1 MHIEECFLFGVHCLP
16 SRRSLTKVLKQ
27 VKIRAVQGMKL
38 KHLTVGLRP
47 ELYQY
52 LEERAECAGVS
63 TDRYAAMSLELMHAK
78 AAGGVKEGE
87 EEVEPY
93 SMEELDESIR
103 EAKEAIQEVKSG
115 KLKPYETTEE
125 LFNALGI

>member
-1 MHIEECFLFGVHCLP
+1 ME
-16 SRRSLTKVLKQ
+16 
-27 VKIRAVQGMKL
+27 L

-52 LEERAECAGVS
+52 LEECAEHAGVS
-63 TDRYAAMSLELMHAK
+63 TDRYAAMSLEWIREK
-78 AAGGVKEGE
+78 DTDKVKKGE
-87 EEVEPY
+87 DEVEPY

-103 EAKEAIQEVKSG
+103 EAKEAIREIKSG

-125 LFNALGI
+125 LFKALGI

>member
-1 MHIEECFLFGVHCLP
+1 ME
-16 SRRSLTKVLKQ
+16 
-27 VKIRAVQGMKL
+27 L

-47 ELYQY
+47 DLYQY
-52 LEERAECAGVS
+52 LEERAEHAGVS
-63 TDRYAAMSLELMHAK
+63 MDRYAAMILEWMRK
-78 AAGGVKEGE
+78 NDAGEVKKGE

-103 EAKEAIQEVKSG
+103 EAKEAIREVKSG

>member
-1 MHIEECFLFGVHCLP
+1 ME
-16 SRRSLTKVLKQ
+16 
-27 VKIRAVQGMKL
+27 L

-52 LEERAECAGVS
+52 LEECAEHAGVS
-63 TDRYAAMSLELMHAK
+63 TDRYAAMSLEWMRAK
-78 AAGGVKEGE
+78 DTGGIEEGE

-93 SMEELDESIR
+93 SMEELDESIH
-103 EAKEAIQEVKSG
+103 EAKEAIREVKSG